1 MPIGKIGQR
10 RQVAIPKAICE
21 ALGLET
27 GDCVEV
33 TQVKRTVVMTPK
45 KMVDADEV
53 LTPAEEVMVE
63 AQLRHGEYVTLEDL
77 EHDLDRPAVARR
89 R

>member
-10 RQVAIPKAICE
+10 RQVMIPKAICE

-53 LTPAEEVMVE
+53 LTPKEEAMVRTGE
-63 AQLRHGEYVTLEDL
+63 RELRQGKSKSWSAIKHEL
-77 EHDLDRPAVARR
+77 AR
-89 R
+89 